1 MVNKDMKHNET
12 NEQSELV
19 IKFIDAFSE
28 PNPTPEQK
36 LIKALVKT
44 ALLSDNLVLYIGEV
58 SKALQGVGKVNGD
71 TVKGMVE
78 FVKAQYEVQIRNL
91 DCSEEDKDV
100 MVKQE
105 IDRLI
110 EAEVWTLGALAHLG
124 LLQC

>member
-1 MVNKDMKHNET
+1 MKPIEINEPT
-12 NEQSELV
+12 ELLV
-19 IKFIDAFSE
+19 KFIDALSE

-36 LIKALVKT
+36 IIKALVKA

-58 SKALQGVGKVNGD
+58 SRAIQDFGKVNGD

-78 FVKAQYEVQIRNL
+78 YVKAQHEVQIRNL
-91 DCSEEDKDV
+91 DCSEEDKDD

-105 IDRLI
+105 TDRLT

-124 LLQC
+124 LLQ